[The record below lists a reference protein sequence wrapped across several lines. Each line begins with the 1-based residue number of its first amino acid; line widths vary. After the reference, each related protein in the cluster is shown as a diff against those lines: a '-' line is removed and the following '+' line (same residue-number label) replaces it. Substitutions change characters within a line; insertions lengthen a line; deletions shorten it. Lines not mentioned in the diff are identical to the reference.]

1 MYGTPRVAVPRPV
14 MDHDIMTVVVCTDET
29 IAQAIADRCA
39 MSDPLLN
46 IIVGVGETNTVC
58 VGGHMGDLPN
68 AASALANRLSRTF
81 GQAWRAVP
89 WA

>member
-1 MYGTPRVAVPRPV
+1 MYGTPRIAVPRPLIG
-14 MDHDIMTVVVCTDET
+14 HDIMTVVVCENET
-29 IAQAIADRCA
+29 LAQSIADRCA

-46 IIVGVGETNTVC
+46 IIVGVGAENSVS

-68 AASALANRLSRTF
+68 AASALANRLTLTF
-81 GQAWRAVP
+81 NQTWRVEP

>member
-1 MYGTPRVAVPRPV
+1 MYGTPKVAVPRPLV
-14 MDHDIMTVVVCTDET
+14 GHDIMTVVVCTSE
-29 IAQAIADRCA
+29 ILAQSIADRCA

-46 IIVGVGETNTVC
+46 IIVGVGAENSVS

-68 AASALANRLSRTF
+68 AAQALANRLSRTF
-81 GQAWRAVP
+81 GQAWRVEP

>member
-14 MDHDIMTVVVCTDET
+14 MEHDIMTVVVCTNET
-29 IAQAIADRCA
+29 VAQAIADRCA

-46 IIVGVGETNTVC
+46 IIVGVGDTNTVM

-81 GQAWRAVP
+81 GQVWRVVS
-89 WA
+89 WV